1 MVAALPGRAK
11 HRGAEASFPL
21 KRGSIVQVGQQ
32 RPLEHYRRGPLQA
45 AFTNKE
51 LRELTSLD
59 GASDMRLSD
68 EHENYQSLQAV
79 AIISDRLSDDYEIS
93 SG

>member
-1 MVAALPGRAK
+1 MLLTPPAAPEKYDIPESVLQVLRKSAVR
-11 HRGAEASFPL
+11 HV
-21 KRGSIVQVGQQ
+21 SIIG
-32 RPLEHYRRGPLQA
+32 RRGPLQA

-59 GASDMRLSD
+59 GVSDMRLSD